1 MAWSFRI
8 WNKLRHGSGKWVPPI
23 FVSFDFRSDFP
34 LFHEYWRK
42 GTYPPWNYYI
52 ATEIFNGWVRW
63 SSEFAFGD
71 GLFSKAMLCFRE
83 CKMWEVDSFDEA
95 SFMSHLRSFTVPIL
109 HTRGW
114 FSQLSLFDS
123 RVAPASHRWTAV
135 NLERSG
141 VTRFEELRIATVFA
155 GFGACRTWAGRK
167 TLFGNASLT
176 SCYCRHLTYVT
187 NVEHTTFMIT
197 VNGCRGLSHSQK
209 PIDSEDDV
217 TLTQKKTQLTFG
229 EFQMQITNR
238 SLFLRSATL
247 KWTPMALLKQMLLV
261 NNCRLR
267 TCSMWLEK
275 RGSLASGGLKFC
287 CSLRCCSDVFWPG
300 EIPHGSGGL

>member
-1 MAWSFRI
+1 MGEREHTLPETIKSPLRCSMVGWDEVLNLLMGWLIFKGYVMFVRRGFIWWSFI
-8 WNKLRHGSGKWVPPI
+8 HESLT
-23 FVSFDFRSDFP
+23 FV
-34 LFHEYWRK
+34 YCAYI
-42 GTYPPWNYYI
+42 TYP
-52 ATEIFNGWVRW
+52 RW
-63 SSEFAFGD
+63 IP
-71 GLFSKAMLCFRE
+71 
-83 CKMWEVDSFDEA
+83 
-95 SFMSHLRSFTVPIL
+95 H
-109 HTRGW
+109 
-114 FSQLSLFDS
+114 LSLFDS
-123 RVAPASHRWTAV
+123 RVAPVSHRWTSV
-135 NLERSG
+135 NMERTG

-155 GFGACRTWAGRK
+155 GFGSCRTWAGRK
-167 TLFGNASLT
+167 KLCGNASLT
-176 SCYCRHLTYVT
+176 SWHCRHLTYVR

-229 EFQMQITNR
+229 EFHMQITNR

-287 CSLRCCSDVFWPG
+287 GSLRCCSDVFWPG